1 MFAEC
6 VGNIQDKAV
15 NSGGKKKSTTV
26 LSEAFSCASCLQ
38 LLPVDST
45 NDKRKS
51 TLITAAA
58 FLDAQCRHG
67 LKFPRHLH
75 AELTLSSS
83 DHLRLPN
90 VCVSR
95 DVLLCLFVQRK
106 VQGAL

>member
-1 MFAEC
+1 MFAGC
-6 VGNIQDKAV
+6 VGNFEEEAV

-51 TLITAAA
+51 TLMTAAA

-67 LKFPRHLH
+67 LKYSHGIRV
-75 AELTLSSS
+75 LSSHS
-83 DHLRLPN
+83 LILIT
-90 VCVSR
+90 
-95 DVLLCLFVQRK
+95 
-106 VQGAL
+106 